1 VIAPAGP
8 RDASLHALFHPR
20 SIAVLGASDDPVK
33 IGGRPL
39 EFLLRHGYA
48 GPVYPVNPSR
58 ATVQGLAA
66 FPSLAAIPEPVD
78 LAIVVVPADRVLD
91 ALAAC
96 AGKGVRAAIVFSS
109 GFAEMGAEGREVQA
123 RIGALA
129 RRTGLRVVGP
139 NCQGVAHL
147 PSKLVA
153 TFASPFLD
161 ARLDVGPI
169 AMVSQSGAMAGM
181 IYEMARTAGLG
192 VNYWVST
199 GNEAD
204 VQAAEILAEVVADP
218 DTRVA
223 LLYLED
229 VKDAERLRRALAR
242 AHGRGVPVFVLKSG
256 RSPAGRRAASSHTGA
271 LAGEDQV
278 YDAVFREWGAIRAA
292 DPADLLA
299 LPQASLVYR
308 EAGAR
313 VAILSNS
320 GGLGVLSVDL
330 CADLGLAP
338 AAFSAETTAGLRAA
352 LPDFA
357 QPQNPVDLTAQVLS
371 DPGMLMR
378 VLPLLEADAGVD
390 MIVFQ
395 IALLG
400 AATDS
405 LRMAREVAALAAST
419 RKVVAVSCPQRH
431 IVERFRRAGVLAFDD
446 PTVALRSLACLA
458 HATRLRP
465 RWLGRT
471 TAARPGAR
479 PRAEA
484 AAAPAS
490 AEGFLSEWE
499 SRRLLEPYGLPL
511 VPATLVRDA
520 DAARRAAD
528 ALGYPAVVKIC
539 SPDLPHK
546 SEAGAVALGLADA
559 RAVEDACRG
568 IASSVARQAPA
579 ARIEGFLVQPEA
591 RGQLE
596 LALGVEADPV
606 FGPIVM
612 VGAGGVLIEALRD
625 FRLLVPPVDAAAAEE
640 ALRALR
646 IGALWEGPRG
656 RPALDLPAAV
666 DLLVR
671 LGEAASALAGIAA
684 EMDLNPVLVRE
695 RGQGVVVLDALVRLA
710 PGLP

>member
-1 VIAPAGP
+1 
-8 RDASLHALFHPR
+8 
-20 SIAVLGASDDPVK
+20 
-33 IGGRPL
+33 
-39 EFLLRHGYA
+39 
-48 GPVYPVNPSR
+48 
-58 ATVQGLAA
+58 
-66 FPSLAAIPEPVD
+66 
-78 LAIVVVPADRVLD
+78 
-91 ALAAC
+91 
-96 AGKGVRAAIVFSS
+96 
-109 GFAEMGAEGREVQA
+109 
-123 RIGALA
+123 
-129 RRTGLRVVGP
+129 
-139 NCQGVAHL
+139 
-147 PSKLVA
+147 
-153 TFASPFLD
+153 
-161 ARLDVGPI
+161 
-169 AMVSQSGAMAGM
+169 
-181 IYEMARTAGLG
+181 
-192 VNYWVST
+192 
-199 GNEAD
+199 
-204 VQAAEILAEVVADP
+204 
-218 DTRVA
+218 
-223 LLYLED
+223 
-229 VKDAERLRRALAR
+229 
-242 AHGRGVPVFVLKSG
+242 
-256 RSPAGRRAASSHTGA
+256 
-271 LAGEDQV
+271 
-278 YDAVFREWGAIRAA
+278 
-292 DPADLLA
+292 
-299 LPQASLVYR
+299 
-308 EAGAR
+308 
-313 VAILSNS
+313 
-320 GGLGVLSVDL
+320 
-330 CADLGLAP
+330 
-338 AAFSAETTAGLRAA
+338 
-352 LPDFA
+352 
-357 QPQNPVDLTAQVLS
+357 
-371 DPGMLMR
+371 
-378 VLPLLEADAGVD
+378 
-390 MIVFQ
+390 
-395 IALLG
+395 
-400 AATDS
+400 
-405 LRMAREVAALAAST
+405 
-419 RKVVAVSCPQRH
+419 VAVSCPQRH

-546 SEAGAVALGLADA
+546 SEAGAVALGRADA